1 MRVVQEIL
9 GGAWSAAQLTV
20 LLVLLLG
27 LGTAVNSGLVLG
39 WWLVDGTPAP

>member
-1 MRVVQEIL
+1 MRVVREIL

-20 LLVLLLG
+20 LLVLLLS

-39 WWLVDGTPAP
+39 WWFVDGAPMP